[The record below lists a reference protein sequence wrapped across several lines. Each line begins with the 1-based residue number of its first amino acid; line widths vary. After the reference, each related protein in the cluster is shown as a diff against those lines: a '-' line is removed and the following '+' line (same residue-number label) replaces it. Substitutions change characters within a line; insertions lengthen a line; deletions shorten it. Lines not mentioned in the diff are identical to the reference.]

1 MRCGGISGIQENL
14 NSIGREARD
23 RMDETGVNAGDVGR
37 YISGCKT
44 RLADSSI
51 DLFDWD
57 ATDGDQGRS

>member
-1 MRCGGISGIQENL
+1 MRCGRDRWHPRKLEL
-14 NSIGREARD
+14 KKREARD